1 MSKKEFSMHIRILA
15 GAVLM
20 AVALPLAAYAQGGGV
35 AAGAAAGAAGG
46 AVVGGPVGAAVGAV
60 GGAVVGGI
68 AEANTPKFHEYVV
81 KEHHPSYAYKGEIV
95 VGAELPVSGVTYYEV
110 PKEYGV
116 TEYRYT
122 IVNDRTVL
130 VDTKTHKIIQIIG

>member
-1 MSKKEFSMHIRILA
+1 MTMKILA
-15 GAVLM
+15 GAAALARM
-20 AVALPLAAYAQGGGV
+20 LPLSAHAQGGA

-68 AEANTPKFHEYVV
+68 AEENKPKFREYVV
-81 KEHHPSYAYKGEIV
+81 KEHHPSYRYTGEIV
-95 VGAELPVSGVTYYEV
+95 IGAELPTAGIEYYEI

-130 VDTKTHKIIQIIG
+130 VDTKTHKIVEIIG

>member
-1 MSKKEFSMHIRILA
+1 MHIRILA

-20 AVALPLAAYAQGGGV
+20 AVALPLAAYAQGGV
-35 AAGAAAGAAGG
+35 AAGAAGG

-116 TEYRYT
+116 TQYRYT

-130 VDTKTHKIIQIIG
+130 VDPKSHKIVQIIG

>member
-1 MSKKEFSMHIRILA
+1 MHVRILT
-15 GAVLM
+15 GA
-20 AVALPLAAYAQGGGV
+20 ALLALAMPFAAYAQGGGV

-60 GGAVVGGI
+60 GGAIVGGI
-68 AEANTPKFHEYVV
+68 AENNTPKFKEYVIH
-81 KEHHPSYAYKGEIV
+81 ENHPSFAYRGEVV
-95 VGAELPVSGVTYYEV
+95 VGAELPATGVTYYEV

-122 IVNDRTVL
+122 IVNSHAVL
-130 VDTKTHKIIQIIG
+130 VDVKTHKIVQIIG